1 MAAQGFL
8 QDIVR
13 DAICTQDPRVAGAR
27 WMVRR
32 KMVTVAPVTI
42 WLIWMLP
49 DESKVCFVM
58 YAWRQLSR
66 ASMPWKVSPA
76 CVLSYSAASFDG

>member
-1 MAAQGFL
+1 MPFARAGSTRRRCPMDGPAQDG
-8 QDIVR
+8 DGR
-13 DAICTQDPRVAGAR
+13 S
-27 WMVRR
+27 
-32 KMVTVAPVTI
+32 VTI

-76 CVLSYSAASFDG
+76 CVLSPAPPVSTDR